1 MVYLWTYFIV
11 YFMIE
16 VILPVVLILHLSRI
30 SYFTK
35 AEPRIDVFY
44 VSTPTI
50 QPRQRPLEFT
60 KEENG
65 NKNNVIVL
73 FKRKEE
79 EITIEMPNVII

>member
-1 MVYLWTYFIV
+1 M
-11 YFMIE
+11 
-16 VILPVVLILHLSRI
+16 
-30 SYFTK
+30 